1 MKCLFTASAFV
12 IISTSSLFAQQ
23 TADTAGLY
31 LNQGDPFLIDQL
43 VVTATRTPKKL
54 KEVPVITQII
64 TAKQIEERGLHDI
77 QELLMQETP
86 GINFQEVGYGTDIS
100 LQGLGAKHILF
111 LIDGER
117 IAGENSGNID
127 YQRLNLQN
135 VERIEIVKGASSALY
150 GSQAMGG
157 VINIITKKAQQ
168 PLEAQLGLRYASP
181 NQRNFETVK
190 PDDEQRRFK
199 LNLDRPNMVANAS
212 LAGRLGPVRASADVV
227 RKSSD
232 AYQLFDRV
240 GLQKRFV
247 QYGIT
252 VDEPTS
258 AKPTSISGYED
269 LQASLRIDAQPLD
282 ALSLRGHLTYYTLNK
297 YDFEPNNIF
306 DQSVDWAFGGG
317 VAYMIDTARR
327 IEFSM
332 HADRYSRYDKFERK
346 DGRRLEY
353 ANNIEQPRLSYFST
367 ALPRQELSLGLEL
380 YRESLLSDKFEAN
393 VKETKAQW
401 YASLYAQDDYRV
413 TNLLSIALGARADF
427 HKEYGLTITPKLSA
441 MLMLHPFTLRANYA
455 RGYRSPTLKELYMNW
470 DHLGMFWIYGNTAL
484 RPETNH
490 YISLSAEVTNRWL
503 NISASAYTNHFRDK
517 IEGIWAANQTE
528 LRYTNIGKSHLM
540 GLESMAKLRIW
551 QPLVVY
557 ASYSYLYVGK
567 TDGVR
572 LSTAAP
578 HSGTVRLELSSLQKR
593 YPTVLN
599 IAASITGGKEFDV
612 LDEVNIDGQEV
623 EAYYRVNVA
632 PYSLWNI
639 SIAQHLHRYAMLSA
653 GVENLFNHTADRVN
667 FNTST
672 SPGRSFFV
680 ACTLKW

>member
-31 LNQGDPFLIDQL
+31 LNHGDPFLIDQL

-190 PDDEQRRFK
+190 PDDERRRFK
-199 LNLDRPNMVANAS
+199 INLDRPNMVANAS
-212 LAGRLGPVRASADVV
+212 LAGRLGPMRASVDVV

-232 AYQLFDRV
+232 AYQLFDRA

-252 VDEPTS
+252 VDEPVS
-258 AKPTSISGYED
+258 PKPTSISGYED

-332 HADRYSRYDKFERK
+332 HTDRYSRYDKFERK

-353 ANNIEQPRLSYFST
+353 ANNIEQPRLSYFSA
-367 ALPRQELSLGLEL
+367 ALPKQELSLGLEL
-380 YRESLLSDKFEAN
+380 YRESLLSDKFAAN

-401 YASLYAQDDYRV
+401 YVSLYAQDDYRA
-413 TNLLSIALGARADF
+413 TDLLSVAIGARADY
-427 HKEYGLTITPKLSA
+427 HKEYGLTITPKVSA
-441 MLMLHPFTLRANYA
+441 MLMLRPFTLRANYA

-470 DHLGMFWIYGNTAL
+470 DHLGMFWIYGNAAL

-490 YISLSAEVTNRWL
+490 YVSLSSEFTNRWL
-503 NISASAYTNHFRDK
+503 SISANAYANHFRDK
-517 IEGIWAANQTE
+517 IEGIWAASQTE
-528 LRYTNIGKSHLM
+528 LRYTNIGKSLLM

-557 ASYSYLYVGK
+557 ASYSYLYVKK

-572 LSTAAP
+572 LSSAAP
-578 HSGTVRLELSSLQKR
+578 HSGTLRLELSSMQKR

-612 LDEVNIDGQEV
+612 LDELNIDGQEV

-672 SPGRSFFV
+672 SPGRRFFV
-680 ACTLKW
+680 ACSLKW

>member
-199 LNLDRPNMVANAS
+199 INLDRPNMVANAS
-212 LAGRLGPVRASADVV
+212 LAGRLGPMRASVDVV

-232 AYQLFDRV
+232 AYQLFDRA

-252 VDEPTS
+252 VDEPVS
-258 AKPTSISGYED
+258 PKPTSISGYED
-269 LQASLRIDAQPLD
+269 LQASLRIDAHPLD

-332 HADRYSRYDKFERK
+332 HVDRYSRYDKFERK

-353 ANNIEQPRLSYFST
+353 ANNIEQPRLSYFSA
-367 ALPRQELSLGLEL
+367 ALPKQELSLGLEL
-380 YRESLLSDKFEAN
+380 YRESLLSDKFAAN

-401 YASLYAQDDYRV
+401 YVSLYAQDDYRA
-413 TNLLSIALGARADF
+413 TDLLSVAIGARADY
-427 HKEYGLTITPKLSA
+427 HKEYGLTITPKVSA
-441 MLMLHPFTLRANYA
+441 MLMLRPFTLRANYA

-470 DHLGMFWIYGNTAL
+470 DHLGMFWIYGNAAL

-490 YISLSAEVTNRWL
+490 YVSLSSEFTNRWL
-503 NISASAYTNHFRDK
+503 SISANAYANHFRDK
-517 IEGIWAANQTE
+517 IEGIWTASQTE
-528 LRYTNIGKSHLM
+528 LRYTNIGKSLLM

-557 ASYSYLYVGK
+557 ASYSYLYVKK

-572 LSTAAP
+572 LSSAAP
-578 HSGTVRLELSSLQKR
+578 HSGTLRLELSSMQKC

-639 SIAQHLHRYAMLSA
+639 SIAQHLHRYAILSA

-672 SPGRSFFV
+672 SPGRRFFV
-680 ACTLKW
+680 ACSLKW